1 MSRELQQKRE
11 LVMQENNGDMPEFT
25 DEQLRA
31 ALKRVGRDARQAAF
45 AAGRP
50 IVVVKDNAI
59 VALHPDG
66 REEIIKP
73 LCPRPD
79 ATRERE

>member
-1 MSRELQQKRE
+1 
-11 LVMQENNGDMPEFT
+11 MQEHNGDMPEFT

-50 IVVVKDNAI
+50 VFVVKGNAI

-66 REEIIKP
+66 TEEIVES

-79 ATRERE
+79 AACERE